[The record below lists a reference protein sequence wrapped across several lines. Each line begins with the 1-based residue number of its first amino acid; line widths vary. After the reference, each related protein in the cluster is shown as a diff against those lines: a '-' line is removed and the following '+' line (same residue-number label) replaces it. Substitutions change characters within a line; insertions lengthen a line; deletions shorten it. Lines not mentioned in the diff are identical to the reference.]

1 VALVRARVRLSE
13 TRESYSSIA
22 LVDVGARMTLIDKSL
37 AERVGIQFTGRA
49 INFASVSGH
58 VVKALEAVIPELEIE
73 GEALKYEAVAVAE
86 VPERV
91 REVLRKSEMD
101 ENVIVGLLTIER
113 ANMMPDTAT
122 GVLRRVESF
131 IL

>member
-1 VALVRARVRLSE
+1 
-13 TRESYSSIA
+13 
-22 LVDVGARMTLIDKSL
+22 
-37 AERVGIQFTGRA
+37 
-49 INFASVSGH
+49 
-58 VVKALEAVIPELEIE
+58 
-73 GEALKYEAVAVAE
+73 

-101 ENVIVGLLTIER
+101 ENVIVGFLTIER
-113 ANMMPDTAT
+113 ASMVPDTAT